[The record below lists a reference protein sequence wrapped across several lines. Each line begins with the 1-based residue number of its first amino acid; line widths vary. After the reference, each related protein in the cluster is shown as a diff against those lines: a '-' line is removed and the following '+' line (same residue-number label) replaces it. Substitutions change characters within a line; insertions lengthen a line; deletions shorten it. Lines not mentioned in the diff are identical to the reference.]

1 MQSFVERPHFCSP
14 LWPHGVQGYCSDIA
28 RSTRSE
34 KCSHKQVNS
43 TSSCIALNP
52 VIFFWGRPLLGS
64 LMWKINP
71 VLGCSEES
79 NIDVFHPVCR
89 CCTACWF
96 LLPLAISAAR
106 AWCGAHKQPF
116 FQLFNK
122 SCANF
127 LQISPRHG
135 CYNLQASFAESR
147 QAIVCTGT
155 NPLQQLDFL
164 KGLGTCIHS
173 HVNSDICTLTVVW
186 DAS

>member
-89 CCTACWF
+89 CCTVGFYRHWQF
-96 LLPLAISAAR
+96 LQRGLGVVHTSSLSSNYSTNLAQIFCKSHPGMVVTICR
-106 AWCGAHKQPF
+106 QVLLSQGR
-116 FQLFNK
+116 QLFAQK
-122 SCANF
+122 W
-127 LQISPRHG
+127 
-135 CYNLQASFAESR
+135 
-147 QAIVCTGT
+147 T
-155 NPLQQLDFL
+155 
-164 KGLGTCIHS
+164 HS
-173 HVNSDICTLTVVW
+173 NS
-186 DAS
+186 